1 MRYRKGLI
9 SISDSRDIPML
20 LLIRDSRAISLEQLY
35 AILPLLKIEVN
46 RNTAYWRI
54 HRLEQNGFIT
64 QLKQTRTMGCPVYAI
79 THEGLG
85 LLETRGHSLLGLGS
99 FSRTIIEDV
108 EVLHMIELTSI
119 HITLLRSGKLISW
132 KNELKVVSENLAAFG
147 QTTKDYDAQI
157 TVQISAGLS
166 SFGLEYERTAKS
178 STRYQQVRAMI
189 DADLRASFVLYLA
202 PTQELMFILAQE
214 LSRTQTPVVFG
225 LLSHFHEHDLQM
237 KVMVPGKAAHSW
249 QTLEG
254 LLRPDAM
261 YVVNEDEYA
270 QQV

>member
-1 MRYRKGLI
+1 MRYRKGSI
-9 SISDSRDIPML
+9 SINDSRDIPML
-20 LLIRDSRAISLEQLY
+20 LLIRDSRAITLEQLY
-35 AILPLLKIEVN
+35 AILPLLQIEAN

-79 THEGLG
+79 THDGLG

-99 FSRTIIEDV
+99 FSRTIIEDAQ
-108 EVLHMIELTSI
+108 VLHMIDLTSI
-119 HITLLRSGKLISW
+119 HITLLRSGKLVSW

-147 QTTKDYDAQI
+147 HATKDYDAQV
-157 TVQISAGLS
+157 TVRTPAGLS

-178 STRYQQVRAMI
+178 SSRYQEIRAMI
-189 DADLRASFVLYLA
+189 DEDLRASLVLYLA

-214 LSRTQTPVVFG
+214 LSRTQKPVVFG

-249 QTLEG
+249 QTLG
-254 LLRPDAM
+254 ALLRPDAM
-261 YVVNEDEYA
+261 SVVDEDEYA